1 MAPHNTK
8 KGGSSKSSGKGT
20 TPKSKKAKSPGGS
33 KKKLTPF
40 NKFMRSEMARLKED
54 EPEMSHQDRLV
65 ALQSY
70 KPKPTSYLQRFKVA
84 TANWKTAPENPK
96 REKGD

>member
-54 EPEMSHQDRLV
+54 EPEMSHQDR
-65 ALQSY
+65 
-70 KPKPTSYLQRFKVA
+70 FKVA